1 MSEKLTKDKIIEAVL
16 NSSFYRSTGA
26 TSLTDIANELHI
38 KKASLYNHFNNRDDL
53 LAQTTASCAEY
64 IRAITFIPADVDAIA
79 KKYSPETVL
88 KGIVNRYFKMHEK
101 SPLFQI
107 YTYVESQKYFNAE
120 AAAIVKEEK
129 EKIVKQTEQVLLA
142 LAEQGKL
149 VLTKS
154 SAQYASQW
162 FCSGVN
168 DLLNLYLVDRKQI
181 IVKNPATGEGELFTI
196 PADEHAFDAV
206 DLFVEQFVTFIK

>member
-1 MSEKLTKDKIIEAVL
+1 MSEKITKDKIIEAVL

-107 YTYVESQKYFNAE
+107 YTFVESQKYFNAT
-120 AAAIVKEEK
+120 AAAIVTEEK
-129 EKIVKQTEQVLLA
+129 DKIVRQTEQVLLA
-142 LAEQGKL
+142 LATEGKV

-154 SAQYASQW
+154 SSSYTAEW
-162 FCSGVN
+162 FCSGIN
-168 DLLNLYLVDRKQI
+168 DMLNMYLIKRKQI
-181 IVKNPATGEGELFTI
+181 IMCNPAAGAGQLFT
-196 PADEHAFDAV
+196 
-206 DLFVEQFVTFIK
+206 

>member
-64 IRAITFIPADVDAIA
+64 IRAITFIPTDVDAIA

-107 YTYVESQKYFNAE
+107 YTYVESQKYFNAY
-120 AAAIVKEEK
+120 AAAIVTEEK
-129 EKIVKQTEQVLLA
+129 EKIVHQTEKVLLA
-142 LAEQGKL
+142 LADEGK
-149 VLTKS
+149 VILTKA
-154 SAQYASQW
+154 SAQFAAQW

-168 DLLNLYLVDRKQI
+168 DMLNLYLVERKQV
-181 IVKNPATGEGELFTI
+181 IVKNPASGEGELFTL
-196 PADEHAFDAV
+196 PADENVFEKV
-206 DLFVEQFVTFIK
+206 DLFVDQFVTLIK

>member
-1 MSEKLTKDKIIEAVL
+1 MTEHLTKDDIIKAVL
-16 NSSFYRSTGA
+16 DASFYKSTGA

-38 KKASLYNHFNNRDDL
+38 KKASLYNHFNNREDL
-53 LAQTTASCAEY
+53 LAQTTASCGDY
-64 IRAITFIPADVDAIA
+64 IRAITFTPPDVDAIA

-107 YTYVESQKYFNAE
+107 YTFIESQKYFNAD

-129 EKIVKQTEQVLLA
+129 DKIIKQTVQILLA
-142 LAEQGKL
+142 LAEQGK
-149 VLTKS
+149 VILTKN
-154 SAQYASQW
+154 SASYAATW

-168 DLLNLYLVDRKQI
+168 DLLNLYLVERKQV
-181 IVKNPATGEGELFTI
+181 IVKNPASGEGELFSI
-196 PADEHAFDAV
+196 PVDEHAFDAIDMFV
-206 DLFVEQFVTFIK
+206 DQFVSLIK